1 MTVANR
7 SPRNNA
13 VANDPLQVLEEKL
26 GYRFN
31 NPALLSLALTH
42 RSAGA
47 TNNERLE
54 FLGDSILNFIIAEAL
69 FERFEQAREGQ
80 LSRLRSQLVK
90 GETLAQIAREF
101 ALGEHLNLG
110 EGERKSGGRERDSIL
125 ADSLEAVIG
134 AVFRDSDM
142 HTCRHQVRRW
152 YAGRLADLSLSR
164 HSKDS
169 KTRLQEYMQK
179 RGAPLPVYQVV
190 AETGEAHARFFTVSC
205 TVSVLPAPFTAQA
218 SSRRE
223 AEKLAAEAVL
233 AQLGEVE

>member
-1 MTVANR
+1 MSRDHPQA
-7 SPRNNA
+7 
-13 VANDPLQVLEEKL
+13 LEEKL
-26 GYRFN
+26 GYRFKDVG
-31 NPALLSLALTH
+31 LLSLALTH

-47 TNNERLE
+47 LNNERLE

-101 ALGEHLNLG
+101 ALGDYLNLG

-125 ADSLEAVIG
+125 ADSLEALIG
-134 AVFRDSDM
+134 AIYCDSDM
-142 HTCRHQVRRW
+142 HTCRRQVRDW
-152 YAGRLADLSLSR
+152 YAARLAALSLHS

-179 RGAPLPVYQVV
+179 QGAPLPEYEVV
-190 AETGEAHARFFTVSC
+190 AEEGEAHARLFTISCRVSM
-205 TVSVLPAPFTAQA
+205 LPAAVSAQA

-223 AEKLAAEAVL
+223 AEKLAATAVL
-233 AQLGEVE
+233 TQLGDPA